1 MAHTCLGQIIP
12 ELRVSIVCSY
22 PPCTTL
28 NATNSLACL
37 TIHMC
42 NKPPRYIHTCHHPPM
57 LQSWTKSVMNF
68 ALPYSQDTHVE
79 DLAPQWT
86 LPPPHTNQ
94 SCSVRHNN
102 VSAGH
107 HCFCFRDF
115 EIRPKF
121 SETRI
126 FPGTI
131 LHPFILLRGL
141 QRDKYFNVL
150 ISQKSYHYNY
160 GKTGNSKMSTP

>member
-1 MAHTCLGQIIP
+1 MAHTCQGQIIP
-12 ELRVSIVCSY
+12 ELRVPIVCSY

-28 NATNSLACL
+28 NATNSLTCL

-42 NKPPRYIHTCHHPPM
+42 NMPPRYIHTCHHPPM

-86 LPPPHTNQ
+86 FPPPHTNQ

-107 HCFCFRDF
+107 ALFLLPRFWDQAKIFWNLH
-115 EIRPKF
+115 F
-121 SETRI
+121 SRYHSI
-126 FPGTI
+126 PLYFIVGI
-131 LHPFILLRGL
+131 LMCSIT
-141 QRDKYFNVL
+141 KI
-150 ISQKSYHYNY
+150 ISL
-160 GKTGNSKMSTP
+160 